1 MAAVD
6 ESVKLMRR
14 EFSGIAIDGLTLEQA
29 VARCVDAVE
38 RRSYLAV
45 GVVNAAKIVAMRR
58 NERLRR
64 AVTGCDMVLADGQ
77 SVVWA
82 CQLLGSPLPQ
92 RVAGID
98 LFHELLG
105 VAARRAY
112 RVYFLGARQDVL
124 DRMLAEVGRCHPGL
138 AVAGARHG
146 YFRRE
151 AEPAIVAEIRRSR
164 PDLLF
169 VGMPSPAKELFMS
182 RWGKQTGACVV
193 HGVGGSFDVLAG
205 LTRRAPAW
213 YQKHGLEWLYRARQ
227 EPVRLGR
234 RYLMTNFA
242 FMRLVARELVR
253 HQAGRGEAPSHDQH
267 ALTALIPPQAG
278 PADQPADA
286 RPADSGADRGSSPP

>member
-1 MAAVD
+1 MDDV
-6 ESVKLMRR
+6 VKLMRR

-29 VARCVDAVE
+29 VARCIDAVE
-38 RRSYLAV
+38 SRSYLAV

-58 NERLRR
+58 NEQLRR

-82 CQLLGSPLPQ
+82 CRLLGAPLPE

-98 LFHELLG
+98 LFYELLG

-124 DRMLAEVGRCHPGL
+124 DRMLAAVGRCHPGL

-146 YFRRE
+146 YFGRG
-151 AEPAIVAEIRRSR
+151 AEPAIVAEISRSR

-169 VGMPSPAKELFMS
+169 VGTSSPAKELFIS
-182 RWGKQTGACVV
+182 RWGKQSGACIV

-213 YQKHGLEWLYRARQ
+213 YQKHGLEWFYRARQ

-242 FMRLVARELVR
+242 FMTLVARELGR
-253 HQAGRGEAPSHDQH
+253 HQAGRGEAPSRDPYP
-267 ALTALIPPQAG
+267 LTALIPPQAV
-278 PADQPADA
+278 PAEDLAQA
-286 RPADSGADRGSSPP
+286 RPADTGADRESSPP